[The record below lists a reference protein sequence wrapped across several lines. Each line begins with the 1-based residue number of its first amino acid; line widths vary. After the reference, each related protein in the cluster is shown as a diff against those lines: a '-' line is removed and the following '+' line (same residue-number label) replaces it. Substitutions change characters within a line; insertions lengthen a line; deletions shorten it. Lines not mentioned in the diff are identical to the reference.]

1 MHYFQTL
8 VDRVS
13 TCVSYV
19 KIILII
25 LIYLLIA
32 FLTCYALKNHFQIL
46 RGLNQFLWKRGAD
59 AEERAEQLEWP
70 RPELLLRE
78 WGQQE
83 LGRRNEEE
91 KRYKADEISR
101 SAEALRRRITSRE
114 LEEEKQAKLAECLAK
129 EQELDRLSQRL
140 AQNRDEEQQLQ
151 FENEKIRR
159 RIARRRE
166 EQEELTYEQRRL
178 SHKIETMAHF
188 PFPEQSQ
195 SWEQQLKEA
204 VRKEEELK
212 RNKEILA
219 RGTERRVAL
228 EKQRRAAI
236 EIERSI
242 AAGEERRNIMETEY
256 FSDRDN
262 TQFEPSDTE
271 LDLELG
277 LDCAT
282 IDIL

>member
-19 KIILII
+19 KIILI
-25 LIYLLIA
+25 YLLIA
-32 FLTCYALKNHFQIL
+32 FLTCCALKNHLPIL
-46 RGLNQFLWKRGAD
+46 RGLDRFLWKRGAD
-59 AEERAEQLEWP
+59 AEERAEQFEWP
-70 RPELLLRE
+70 CPELLLRE

-91 KRYKADEISR
+91 KRYKADEIGR
-101 SAEALRRRITSRE
+101 SAEGLRRRIRSRE
-114 LEEEKQAKLAECLAK
+114 VEEEKQAKLAECLAK

-151 FENEKIRR
+151 FENEKICR

-166 EQEELTYEQRRL
+166 EQEELKYEQRRL

-188 PFPEQSQ
+188 PEQSQ
-195 SWEQQLKEA
+195 SREEQLQEA
-204 VRKEEELK
+204 VRKEEELQ

-219 RGTERRVAL
+219 RGNERRVAL

-236 EIERSI
+236 EIERSMV
-242 AAGEERRNIMETEY
+242 AGEERRNVMETEY

-262 TQFEPSDTE
+262 ARFEPSDTE

-277 LDCAT
+277 LDCTT
-282 IDIL
+282 IGIL